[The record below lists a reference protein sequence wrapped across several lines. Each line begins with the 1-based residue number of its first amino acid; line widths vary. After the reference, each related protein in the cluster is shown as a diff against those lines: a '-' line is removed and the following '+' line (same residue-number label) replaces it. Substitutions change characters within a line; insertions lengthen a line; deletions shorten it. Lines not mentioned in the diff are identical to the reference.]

1 MDYITNWRYGMIEK
15 GDLFRMHGT
24 ETLVEVVR
32 TYNHRD
38 IDPDCP
44 ESVAIIGMIETVVLS
59 GDGIGKK
66 LRFRQKGFWK
76 RFEKLEEK

>member
-1 MDYITNWRYGMIEK
+1 MIEK
-15 GDLFRMHGT
+15 GDLFRSLT
-24 ETLVEVVR
+24 DEVLVEVVR

-59 GDGIGKK
+59 GKDIGETR
-66 LRFRQKGFWK
+66 RFRHNGFRK
-76 RFEKLEEK
+76 RFEKLNDK

>member
-1 MDYITNWRYGMIEK
+1 MIEK
-15 GDLFRMHGT
+15 GDLFRSLT
-24 ETLVEVVR
+24 DEVLVEVVR

-44 ESVAIIGMIETVVLS
+44 ESIAIIGMIETVVLS
-59 GDGIGKK
+59 GKDIGKTRK
-66 LRFRQKGFWK
+66 FRHRGFRK

>member
-1 MDYITNWRYGMIEK
+1 MIEK
-15 GDLFRMHGT
+15 GNLFRSLT
-24 ETLVEVVR
+24 DTTLLVEVVR

-59 GDGIGKK
+59 GDDIGTTR
-66 LRFRQKGFWK
+66 RFRQRGFWK
-76 RFEKLEEK
+76 RFEKLEKK